1 MLAVT
6 EVPTAAM
13 GCLEFGT
20 QRQVTPE
27 DVERVVELACRVR
40 SNRELRNGQVMYFTV
55 DDARTLTP
63 VGQACERLTVYVSV
77 LS

>member
-6 EVPTAAM
+6 EVPTVAM

-40 SNRELRNGQVMYFTV
+40 FNRELRNVQVMYFTV
-55 DDARTLTP
+55 DDARTLAP
-63 VGQACERLTVYVSV
+63 VGQACERLSVYVAL